1 MNINMSDII
10 DTKVLSFLLFFLVF
24 FSQTLVLR
32 ETGGEGKGH
41 LFFSDIYL

>member
-10 DTKVLSFLLFFLVF
+10 DTKVLFFLVF